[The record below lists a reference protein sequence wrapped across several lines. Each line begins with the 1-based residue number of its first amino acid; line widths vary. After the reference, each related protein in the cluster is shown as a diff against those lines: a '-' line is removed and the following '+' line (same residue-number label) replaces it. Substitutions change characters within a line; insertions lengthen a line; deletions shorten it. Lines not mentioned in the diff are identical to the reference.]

1 MALLGSLGWGLM
13 ELVVVG
19 AFEVVL
25 EVEVAGKNGGGFV
38 WIVTFSRSEL
48 DAIWRFVF
56 AVGIWGGPGEVGLV
70 GEGLMVEGD
79 CLTFCFNDQIFIPS

>member
-38 WIVTFSRSEL
+38 WIVTFS
-48 DAIWRFVF
+48 
-56 AVGIWGGPGEVGLV
+56 
-70 GEGLMVEGD
+70 
-79 CLTFCFNDQIFIPS
+79 